1 MDVVG
6 PARRWHPGL
15 DPGRPMGRSTS
26 ARQVGWCGGVI
37 AKLVEQSPDFLDHRV
52 LGGWLAGDRDRELA
66 ELLIGQ
72 SPQHA
77 LRSLLLHTSRYLLF
91 AQVT

>member
-1 MDVVG
+1 
-6 PARRWHPGL
+6 
-15 DPGRPMGRSTS
+15 
-26 ARQVGWCGGVI
+26 
-37 AKLVEQSPDFLDHRV
+37 VEQSPDFLDHRV